1 MRKILLNVLK
11 FQFSRIFY
19 FRRKTM
25 KSYIMRCILLGLILC
40 CTTAS
45 ASAEGES
52 KDTAVSRLVKKIENR
67 YAGHSFSATFFQTSV
82 LAALESKET
91 AQGRVQFSHPGKMR
105 WSYTKPEQHEIIT
118 NGKKVWI
125 WRPDQNQVM
134 TGDASSFFT
143 SGVGATF
150 LSDMADIEKAYHV
163 KILSENPDWTKL
175 ELRPKKLV
183 PEMEKIV
190 VKVMAATRDIV
201 RVTTY
206 NSYGDSTSFNFDKI
220 RFETIPES
228 VFEFAVPKGAE
239 VISMNNN

>member
-1 MRKILLNVLK
+1 
-11 FQFSRIFY
+11 
-19 FRRKTM
+19 M

-40 CTTAS
+40 CVTAS
-45 ASAEGES
+45 ASAAGAS
-52 KDTAVSRLVKKIENR
+52 NDAVANLVAKIENR
-67 YAGHSFSATFFQTSV
+67 YAGHSFSVNFFQTSV
-82 LAALESKET
+82 LAALESEET

-105 WSYTKPEQHEIIT
+105 WTYIKPEQHEIIT
-118 NGKKVWI
+118 NGEKVWI

-134 TGDASSFFT
+134 TGDASSFFS

-163 KILSENPDWTKL
+163 KILSENSEWIEL
-175 ELRPKKLV
+175 ELHPRKSV

-190 VKVMAATRDIV
+190 VKVIVATHDIV

-206 NSYGDSTSFNFDKI
+206 NTYGDTTSFDFGKI

-228 VFEFAVPKGAE
+228 AFEFAVPRGAE
-239 VISMNNN
+239 VISME